1 MRTSQTA
8 ACRPKLRRVAPPRN
22 MKMIQRDRRRSA
34 WTRALV
40 AFSWALLI
48 AGTVSIAGVAGFFIG
63 IILAAT
69 S

>member
-1 MRTSQTA
+1 MTQYR
-8 ACRPKLRRVAPPRN
+8 LR
-22 MKMIQRDRRRSA
+22 QRQRSR

-63 IILAAT
+63 IVLAAT